1 MRECSPRIVSGNPGH
16 MREAELR
23 NILLI
28 DAIEEH
34 DRDGTMLPRADR
46 EQATRQA
53 LREFPLVAADLD
65 PESMSPRSL
74 AALAHRSAA
83 LGARVESRFPV
94 VSRLV
99 QGLEASRW
107 LDLVL
112 LVAALLLGASMAT
125 IDTSRR
131 INILAFPL
139 LGLVAWNLVVY
150 VLLASAWLRRRLHP
164 GHRSS
169 GAAAWY
175 SRFVAGRA
183 RTLTARTAGFHAI
196 LAQAL
201 GTFAEQWGAT
211 GGRLVLA
218 RARRLLHLAAA
229 LVAIG
234 LVAGL
239 YARGVLFQY
248 EAGWESTF
256 LGAAQVQPLLAA
268 AYGPASAV
276 TGIPVPS
283 TVAEVEAL
291 RWTGPGS
298 GVGAAPWIHLLA
310 VTALL
315 FIVLPRMLAA
325 LGAQLALRRIAA
337 SVPVPST
344 VRDYARRVFGRG
356 VGVPG
361 HGIVAVTPYGGEPAA
376 GSRRGIEA
384 LLVTVFGD
392 DATVDLRPAVRYGD
406 EDAWLESL
414 AQGSGRIAD
423 CHVLLFDLA
432 STPETENHGA
442 MLSGIR
448 DWLVR
453 EHRRGR
459 LLVIVDQGGYAARLG
474 TGEDARRRLDERR
487 DLWRRFVAAQGLE
500 AVFPALA
507 GIGAR
512 PADDDVA
519 QARSAVWTAE
529 APA

>member
-1 MRECSPRIVSGNPGH
+1 

-28 DAIEEH
+28 DAIEDH
-34 DRDGTMLPRADR
+34 DREGTMLPRADR

-53 LREFPLVAADLD
+53 LRQFPLVAADLD
-65 PESMSPRSL
+65 PESMSPRAL

-83 LGARVESRFPV
+83 LGTRLESRFPV
-94 VSRLV
+94 VRRLV

-107 LDLVL
+107 LDLAL
-112 LVAALLLGASMAT
+112 LAVALLLGASMAT
-125 IDTSRR
+125 IDAGRR

-150 VLLASAWLRRRLHP
+150 LLLAIAWMRRRLHP
-164 GHRSS
+164 GHGPG

-175 SRFVAGRA
+175 SRFIAGRA

-201 GTFAEQWGAT
+201 GTFAQQWGAF
-211 GGRLVLA
+211 GGRLLLA

-256 LGAAQVQPLLAA
+256 LGAAQVRPLLAV
-268 AYGPASAV
+268 AYGPASVV

-291 RWTGPGS
+291 RWTGAGS

-325 LGAQLALRRIAA
+325 LAAHLALRRLSA
-337 SVPVPST
+337 SVPVPVT
-344 VRDYARRVFGRG
+344 VQDYARRVFGRG

-361 HGIVAVTPYGGEPAA
+361 HGIVAVTPYGGDPGA

-384 LLVTVFGD
+384 LLLAVFGD

-448 DWLVR
+448 DWLGR

-474 TGEDARRRLDERR
+474 TGEDGRQRLAERR
-487 DLWRRFVAAQGLE
+487 GLWQRFVAAQGLE
-500 AVFPALA
+500 AVFAGLA
-507 GIGAR
+507 GIGDAPDADHVAR
-512 PADDDVA
+512 
-519 QARSAVWTAE
+519 ARAAVWIAE
-529 APA
+529 ATA